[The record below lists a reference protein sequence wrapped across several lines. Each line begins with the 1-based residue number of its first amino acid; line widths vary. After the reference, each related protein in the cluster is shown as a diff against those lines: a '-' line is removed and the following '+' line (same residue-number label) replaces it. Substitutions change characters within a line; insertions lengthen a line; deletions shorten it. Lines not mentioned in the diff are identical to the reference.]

1 LPPSP
6 GGQGRESG
14 ENKTMR
20 ILTWSIRLLL
30 FVLVLA
36 LAARNTE
43 PVTIRFYFDMATE
56 VPLAVAMLA
65 FLVTGVVLGLI
76 ASLRVVLRQRR
87 SILDLER
94 RLRGESADPTPR
106 VDA

>member
-1 LPPSP
+1 
-6 GGQGRESG
+6 
-14 ENKTMR
+14 MR

-36 LAARNTE
+36 LAAKNTE
-43 PVTIRFYFDMATE
+43 PVTVRFYFDFASE
-56 VPLAVAMLA
+56 LPLAVALLV
-65 FLVTGVVLGLI
+65 FLVAGVVLGLL

-87 SILDLER
+87 SIAELEK
-94 RLRGESADPTPR
+94 AAKQAAAVAPPH

>member
-1 LPPSP
+1 
-6 GGQGRESG
+6 
-14 ENKTMR
+14 MR

-36 LAARNTE
+36 LAAKNTE
-43 PVTIRFYFDMATE
+43 PVTVRFYFDFASQL
-56 VPLAVAMLA
+56 PLAVALLV
-65 FLVTGVVLGLI
+65 FLVAGVVLGLL

-87 SILDLER
+87 TIAELQK
-94 RLRGESADPTPR
+94 SAKQAAAVAPPH

>member
-1 LPPSP
+1 
-6 GGQGRESG
+6 
-14 ENKTMR
+14 MR

-36 LAARNTE
+36 LAAKNTE
-43 PVTIRFYFDMATE
+43 PVTVRFYFDFASQL
-56 VPLAVAMLA
+56 PLAVAMLI
-65 FLVTGVVLGLI
+65 FLVGGVVLGLL

-87 SILDLER
+87 TIAELQKAAKLAP
-94 RLRGESADPTPR
+94 GAAPPQ